1 MHKISETIRYVFK
14 AFIVALKSKF
24 DLILLNYWLSEQ
36 ERMGQIAHLR
46 NSLNQEA
53 HLRKALIKLIKRK
66 NIISFLKMEWSL
78 FVKTS
83 LTLVKIGPM
92 GLEKKIL

>member
-1 MHKISETIRYVFK
+1 MHKISETIWYVFK

-36 ERMGQIAHLR
+36 KRMGQIAHLR

-53 HLRKALIKLIKRK
+53 HLRIELIKLMKRK
-66 NIISFLKMEWSL
+66 NIISFLK
-78 FVKTS
+78 TS
-83 LTLVKIGPM
+83 LTLVKIGSM

>member
-1 MHKISETIRYVFK
+1 MHKISETIWYVFK

-53 HLRKALIKLIKRK
+53 HLPKALIKLIRRK

-83 LTLVKIGPM
+83 LTLVKIGSM